1 MDEDEKKQ
9 EIENKEAAGII
20 SESDLLD
27 VYDIQYNDL
36 FPKILKIDEEKFFA
50 KLQERVLLSLRIIN
64 KLSDLSLMSYFQ
76 DLINERYK
84 SDKQKI
90 EEDLEKVKKLPE
102 NEIKY
107 LDYSNCYIHCHKNL
121 EAFHKCLNKLI
132 LYEGFIYCLHCMKVY
147 NENQIKLYC
156 CECDEIYYSI
166 LRKNV
171 IESNAYFFPV
181 AFAKNHCQIGNDE
194 EEVIKCLQCGD
205 DLYYDLSKVKDG
217 NSDHQDVITNILC
230 PNCKLVYDTKE
241 VKFICYECEKEFM
254 TDAKLYNDYPLYRKK
269 IIFLVHTLLKNK
281 KALPANYDK
290 KKCLCNQ
297 SSISEFYHEKDKG
310 ILLEGYKDIK
320 NKIICQQCFEIL
332 DKTNFEWKC
341 PLCRAKFKVVIKN
354 DIKIEN
360 RRREK
365 KVKEEIK
372 KERHMTEEDEENDIN
387 DNKNKSDDD
396 FYILMHLYHNL
407 IY

>member
-1 MDEDEKKQ
+1 MEEEDEKKQ
-9 EIENKEAAGII
+9 EKKSKEAEGII

-36 FPKILKIDEEKFFA
+36 FPKILKLDEEKFFA
-50 KLQERVLLSLRIIN
+50 RLQEQVLLSLRVIN

-76 DLINERYK
+76 ELLYERYK

-90 EEDLEKVKKLPE
+90 EEDFEKVKKLPE

-107 LDYSNCYIHCHKNL
+107 LNYSNCYIHCHKNL

-132 LYEGFIYCLHCMKVY
+132 LYEGFIYCLHCKKVY

-156 CECDEIYYSI
+156 CECDEIYYSL

-194 EEVIKCLQCGD
+194 EQVIKCLQCGEE
-205 DLYYDLSKVKDG
+205 LYYDLSKVKDE
-217 NSDHQDVITNILC
+217 NSELPDVITNIIC

-241 VKFICYECEKEFM
+241 VKFICYECEKEFK

-269 IIFLVHTLLKNK
+269 IIFLVHTLLKDK
-281 KALPANYDK
+281 RAKPDNYEK
-290 KKCLCNQ
+290 KKCLCNPIV
-297 SSISEFYHEKDKG
+297 ISEYYHESDKG
-310 ILLEGYKDIK
+310 ILLEGYKDVK

-332 DKTNFEWKC
+332 DKDTFEWKC
-341 PLCRAKFKVVIKN
+341 PLCRGKFKVAIKN
-354 DIKIEN
+354 NNIKNEN
-360 RRREK
+360 KRRK
-365 KVKEEIK
+365 NIIKEEIK
-372 KERHMTEEDEENDIN
+372 KEKENKNEIKEIKEENKSGIKEENKIEKKEEDN
-387 DNKNKSDDD
+387 
-396 FYILMHLYHNL
+396 
-407 IY
+407 